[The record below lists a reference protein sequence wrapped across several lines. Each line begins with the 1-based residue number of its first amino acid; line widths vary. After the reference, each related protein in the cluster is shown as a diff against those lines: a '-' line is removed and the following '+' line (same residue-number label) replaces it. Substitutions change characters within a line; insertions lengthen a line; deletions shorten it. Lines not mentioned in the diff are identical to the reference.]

1 MRPARSVLDRAW
13 RWLRERLPV
22 VPRSYWQERHDKL
35 AGKLAAVGH
44 AELSDDANA
53 RDYAVRRERLRDALS
68 PLRPRA
74 GETRRL
80 LDAGC
85 GTGLLFPTWLELGF
99 EVVGMDFASPEARGG
114 KGPGGVPIRLGDI
127 CELPAGE
134 DHDVIACIDVLFH
147 VLSDRK
153 WERFLETS
161 AGTLAPDGR
170 LVIEEQIVD
179 DHAYVGVQ
187 RHCHFRRA
195 SDYERA
201 AARAG
206 LTLVS
211 HERYALP
218 MSGARQDILV
228 YRRAD
233 ERCAN
238 TSS

>member
-1 MRPARSVLDRAW
+1 MMPARSVLDRAW
-13 RWLRERLPV
+13 SWLRERLPV
-22 VPRSYWQERHDKL
+22 VPRSYWQERHDRL
-35 AGKLAAVGH
+35 AGRLAAVGH

-53 RDYAVRRERLRDALS
+53 RDYSVRRDRLRDALS
-68 PLRPRA
+68 PFRPPA

-114 KGPGGVPIRLGDI
+114 MGPGGVPIRLGDI

-134 DHDVIACIDVLFH
+134 NHDVIACIDVLFH

-161 AGTLAPDGR
+161 AGALAPDGR
-170 LVIEEQIVD
+170 LVIEEQLVD
-179 DHAYVGVQ
+179 EDAYAGVQ

-195 SDYERA
+195 SDYARA
-201 AARAG
+201 AASAG
-206 LTLVS
+206 LELVS
-211 HERYALP
+211 QERYVLP
-218 MSGARQDILV
+218 MSGARQDILI
-228 YRRAD
+228 YRRSAARRAD
-233 ERCAN
+233 

>member
-1 MRPARSVLDRAW
+1 MTPTRSALDRAW
-13 RWLRERLPV
+13 GWLRRRLPV
-22 VPRSYWQERHDKL
+22 MPRSYWEQRHDQL
-35 AGKLAAVGH
+35 AGQLAAVGH
-44 AELSDDANA
+44 VELSDDANA
-53 RDYAVRRERLRDALS
+53 RDYAVRREHLAAALE
-68 PLRPRA
+68 PMRPRP
-74 GETRRL
+74 GETRKL

-99 EVVGMDFASPEARGG
+99 DVEGMDFASKEARGG
-114 KGPGGVPIRLGDI
+114 QGPGGVPIRLGDI
-127 CELPAGE
+127 CELPASE
-134 DHDVIACIDVLFH
+134 NHDVIACVDVLFH

-161 AGTLAPDGR
+161 ARAIAKEGR
-170 LVIEEQIVD
+170 VVIQEQLVDEG
-179 DHAYVGVQ
+179 AYAGVQ

-206 LTLVS
+206 LALVS

-218 MSGARQDILV
+218 MSGAKQDILV

-233 ERCAN
+233 
-238 TSS
+238 TSA